1 MASPVNYLGLGT
13 SPYGVSTNQQQQQQ
27 QQQTQVIVTAPG
39 GSGSALGSD
48 SGSNSN
54 ISYPTASLMNFI
66 AANNTTTSNSIGDKQ
81 TSNASAMCSI
91 RLSKFVQVNK

>member
-13 SPYGVSTNQQQQQQ
+13 SPYGVSTNQQ